1 MLRHEIGRALREKLA
16 SATRPS
22 DLIAAELLINDALD
36 GAAWV
41 ALAEWD
47 QHEGDRRRLAAE
59 VVRLERE
66 RENERWLRDAVLEQV
81 PAGIIIADARSGR
94 VVFHNSE
101 ARRIGHPVLETMD
114 VYAQGPGLAFHT
126 DGTAFPPSEYPIA
139 RALRGDTVRG
149 ERIRYRRADGSFVN
163 LGLSST
169 PIRDRTGN
177 VVAAV
182 TTFTEM
188 NEAKR

>member
-1 MLRHEIGRALREKLA
+1 MG
-16 SATRPS
+16 STTRPS

-36 GAAWV
+36 GAAWL

-66 RENERWLRDAVLEQV
+66 RENDRWLRDAVLEQV

-114 VYAQGPGLAFHT
+114 VYAQGPGLAEPR
-126 DGTAFPPSEYPIA
+126 DTAPPRCSGLDLEPKH
-139 RALRGDTVRG
+139 RGHSDFRLPDQT
-149 ERIRYRRADGSFVN
+149 A
-163 LGLSST
+163 
-169 PIRDRTGN
+169 P
-177 VVAAV
+177 
-182 TTFTEM
+182 
-188 NEAKR
+188 